1 MPIFRN
7 RENPDSVMKGVFIA
21 YFILLF
27 HVALLGLVGIVVLF
41 FTGILNYLPWILLGG
56 AVMIVGCGYMVMRYL
71 RKKSRSM
78 VQVLGMPEFRGK
90 NIEVNLMGGL
100 ASFKIQDTNSESSAD
115 SRYLESDGP
124 SRLLTHADGEK
135 RQKLESLA
143 EMRDNRI
150 ITPEEFE
157 RAKQRLLDQ

>member
-7 RENPDSVMKGVFIA
+7 RENSDGVMKGVFIA

-27 HVALLGLVGIVVLF
+27 HVALLGLVGMVVLF

-56 AVMIVGCGYMVMRYL
+56 GVMIAGTGYMAVRYF
-71 RKKSRSM
+71 RKKSSSL
-78 VQVLGMPEFRGK
+78 VHVLGMPEFRGK
-90 NIEVNLMGGL
+90 NIEVNVMGGL
-100 ASFKIQDTNSESSAD
+100 ASFKIQDSLAD
-115 SRYLESDGP
+115 SRQLESSDP
-124 SRLLTHADGEK
+124 SRLLTHADSGK
-135 RQKLESLA
+135 REKLESLA
-143 EMRDNRI
+143 EMRENQI

>member
-1 MPIFRN
+1 
-7 RENPDSVMKGVFIA
+7 MKGVFIA

-56 AVMIVGCGYMVMRYL
+56 AVMIVGFGYMVMRYL

-78 VQVLGMPEFRGK
+78 VQVLSMPEFRGK
-90 NIEVNLMGGL
+90 NIEVNVMGGL
-100 ASFKIQDTNSESSAD
+100 ASFKIQDTNSESSAG
-115 SRYLESDGP
+115 RRHLESGGP
-124 SRLLTHADGEK
+124 SRLLNHTDGEK

-143 EMRDNRI
+143 EMRENRI